1 MDIYCFS
8 PFGYAG
14 ELIKVEADLRRGIPS
29 IDIVGL
35 PDGAVRESRERM
47 RAAIRNAGLEFPLER
62 ILINLSPAGLRK
74 EGSGFDLPIAL
85 AVLVASN
92 GLGAGPDEGAALV
105 VGELELSG
113 RVRAARGILAAVTL
127 ARKNGITLCLV
138 PRENEEEAR
147 LAGAGSIAGVSS
159 LSEAFHC
166 LLAGNAGLAC
176 APDADGPN
184 RDETSTTRSTA
195 GSAIRGSAI
204 RWSTEPGA
212 DLATVRG
219 QPSLLRALEIA
230 AAGGHHLL
238 AYGAPG
244 SGKTLALS
252 RFSALLPLLDEET
265 ALVVTRIHSIAGL
278 TGPDRH
284 PDALVSIA
292 PFRSPHQ
299 GASLEGMAGG
309 GRACVPGEMSL
320 AHGGVLFLDEAHLFR
335 GPVIQALRGPL
346 ETGRVAVSRAGRSS
360 VFPARFQ
367 LLLALNPCPCGNFG
381 IPDRTC
387 VCLPEAI
394 ERHWRRFTAPLLDR
408 VDLRV
413 EVRPPDPE
421 RLIEEA
427 ALPLADARDR
437 ISQALAAQR
446 ERQTADVPPT
456 ELDVGGCPWKNGF
469 LPPEGIARHCSLR
482 GRAREVFVRGSRA
495 QCLSGRG
502 THGTL
507 RVARTIADLAGRA
520 EISTD
525 DVEEALGLRRWAGA
539 LADFL

>member
-1 MDIYCFS
+1 MEIYCFS

-92 GLGAGPDEGAALV
+92 GLGTGPDEGAALV

-113 RVRAARGILAAVTL
+113 RVRGARGILAAVTL

-147 LAGAGSIAGVSS
+147 LAGSGSIAGVSS

-166 LLAGNAGLAC
+166 LLAGSAKLAY
-176 APDADGPN
+176 APDAGEPDRAMAPN
-184 RDETSTTRSTA
+184 SRSA
-195 GSAIRGSAI
+195 AEGAI
-204 RWSTEPGA
+204 RWPSEPGA

-219 QPSLLRALEIA
+219 QPTLLRALEIA

-284 PDALVSIA
+284 PDALVSNA

-335 GPVIQALRGPL
+335 GPVIQSLRGPL

-408 VDLRV
+408 IDLRI

-427 ALPLADARDR
+427 EIPLADARAR
-437 ISQALAAQR
+437 IARALAAQR
-446 ERQTADVPPT
+446 ERQMDEVPPA
-456 ELDVGGCPWKNGF
+456 ERDVGGCPWKNGF
-469 LPPEGIARHCSLR
+469 LPPEGIARHCVLR
-482 GRAREVFVRGSRA
+482 GRAKEVFVRGSRA

-502 THGTL
+502 AHGVL

-520 EISTD
+520 EISVD